1 MFFVICMNS
10 VEGNKINLSD
20 KIKYLL
26 FDLDGTLLHFDL
38 DEFVTGYLSLIV
50 EEFKSYSWREKVSE
64 WILTGTDLML
74 NNNGS
79 KTNQEIFLDYF
90 TKKSGLSANDLWSKF
105 MTFYE
110 QKFDDLQTISQQD
123 EGAIETIEKAMKAG
137 YQLVLATQPIFP
149 EIAIKKRLAWAGL
162 DHIPFLLI
170 TDIEKMSACKP
181 SEIYFEAV
189 LQYIGARPSECLM
202 IGNDPITD
210 MAAVKKDILTFFV
223 TDQNHLS
230 VPPEANFSGKFLD
243 LAELLHLS

>member
-1 MFFVICMNS
+1 M
-10 VEGNKINLSD
+10 NLSA

-38 DEFVTGYLSLIV
+38 NEFVAGYLSLIRQ
-50 EEFKSYSWREKVSE
+50 EFQSYPWHNKVSE

-79 KTNQEIFLDYF
+79 KTNQEIFLEYF
-90 TKKSGLSANDLWSKF
+90 TKKSGLSAKDVWSKF

-123 EGAIETIEKAMKAG
+123 REAINTIEKALQAG
-137 YQLVLATQPIFP
+137 YQLILATQPIFP
-149 EIAIKKRLAWAGL
+149 EIAIRKRLAWAGL
-162 DHIPFLLI
+162 DHIPFILI

-181 SEIYFEAV
+181 SEIYFEEIMN
-189 LQYIGARPSECLM
+189 YTGAKSSECLM

-210 MAAVKKDILTFFV
+210 MAAVKKDILTFFI
-223 TDQNHLS
+223 TDQNDRS
-230 VPPEANFSGKFLD
+230 IPPEADFSGKFDD
-243 LAELLHLS
+243 LARILNLS

>member
-1 MFFVICMNS
+1 M
-10 VEGNKINLSD
+10 NLSD

-38 DEFVTGYLSLIV
+38 DEFVAGYLSLIRQ
-50 EEFKSYSWREKVSE
+50 EFESYPWGDKVPE

-74 NNNGS
+74 NNKGS
-79 KTNQEIFLDYF
+79 KTNQAIFLEYF
-90 TKKSGLSANDLWSKF
+90 TKKSGLSAEDVWSKF

-110 QKFDDLQTISQQD
+110 QKFDNLQTISQQD
-123 EGAIETIEKAMKAG
+123 KNAIDTIEKALQAG

-149 EIAIKKRLAWAGL
+149 EIAIRKRLAWAGL

-181 SEIYFEAV
+181 AELFFEEV
-189 LQYIGARPSECLM
+189 MSYIGAKSSECLM

-210 MAAVKKDILTFFV
+210 MAAVRKDILTFFI
-223 TDQNHLS
+223 TDHNDQS
-230 VPPEANFSGKFLD
+230 VPPEANYSGKFSD
-243 LAELLHLS
+243 LAKLLHLS